1 MHRTIELQAILDVL
15 QGIQTLWK
23 CSGVLSSLNRSQHQ
37 FGIDHIWQNAEHLR
51 SSVFRL
57 LEMHSLEISITLVV
71 LFNPRVPSPQPP
83 QS

>member
-37 FGIDHIWQNAEHLR
+37 LGIDHIWQNAEHLR

-71 LFNPRVPSPQPP
+71 LFNPPVLLPEPL